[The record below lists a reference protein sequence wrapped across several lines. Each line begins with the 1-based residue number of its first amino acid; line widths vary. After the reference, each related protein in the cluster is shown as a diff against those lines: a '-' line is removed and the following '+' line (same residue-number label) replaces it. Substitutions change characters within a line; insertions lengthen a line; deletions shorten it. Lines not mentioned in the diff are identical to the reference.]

1 MRDWGPKMLVFP
13 DLGSQVEVAQKFD
26 PETPRRPWN
35 NTMYPEKGEWSIVF
49 THLYGPRV
57 STVPKW
63 RGMDLRSR
71 KGGARKKLTSGPKA
85 PLYFQG
91 LKGTL
96 RRTSLLMAG

>member
-1 MRDWGPKMLVFP
+1 MRDWGPKMLDFP

-49 THLYGPRV
+49 THLYGPKA

-63 RGMDLRSR
+63 RRAGFTAAV
-71 KGGARKKLTSGPKA
+71 GAAGTKA
-85 PLYFQG
+85 HLG
-91 LKGTL
+91 
-96 RRTSLLMAG
+96 R